1 MISTIRSDGA
11 TVAPEAP
18 PRAPREPQDGPRSP
32 QDGSRWPQ
40 DGPKT
45 APDGPKTA
53 QDGPNGHP
61 GRVQDGPQM
70 VPRTPP
76 EDPRA
81 PKTPLASHL
90 GLRAPKFAPDGPKI
104 SPEWLPY
111 RPQRLQNDVQ
121 VFPSLFH
128 TCCKRVPP
136 FRSDAVR
143 GTLFVPCGAAEK
155 GDIAIFLFA
164 ITTRSEQICGVHF
177 LLRESRFG
185 RWSASPPQAL
195 RHKKHAKT
203 IGLSAFVQS
212 CAPWTIHY
220 GLTKEAGGGG
230 DSP

>member
-1 MISTIRSDGA
+1 MA
-11 TVAPEAP
+11 
-18 PRAPREPQDGPRSP
+18 QDRPKTG
-32 QDGSRWPQ
+32 Q
-40 DGPKT
+40 DGPKMAPRLPLT
-45 APDGPKTA
+45 APRRPKMAPMGTQEGFRTA
-53 QDGPNGHP
+53 PRWSP
-61 GRVQDGPQM
+61 ELPQ
-70 VPRTPP
+70 RT
-76 EDPRA
+76 PRA

-104 SPEWLPY
+104 SPEWLPH

>member
-1 MISTIRSDGA
+1 MA
-11 TVAPEAP
+11 
-18 PRAPREPQDGPRSP
+18 QDRPKTG
-32 QDGSRWPQ
+32 Q
-40 DGPKT
+40 DGPKMAPRLPLT
-45 APDGPKTA
+45 APRRPKMAPMGTQEGFRTA
-53 QDGPNGHP
+53 PRWSP
-61 GRVQDGPQM
+61 ELPQ
-70 VPRTPP
+70 RT
-76 EDPRA
+76 PRA

-121 VFPSLFH
+121 VFPSLLH

-136 FRSDAVR
+136 IRSDAVR

-195 RHKKHAKT
+195 PCSESS
-203 IGLSAFVQS
+203 ICQS
-212 CAPWTIHY
+212 VKSCFSSRPMY
-220 GLTKEAGGGG
+220 
-230 DSP
+230 PCR